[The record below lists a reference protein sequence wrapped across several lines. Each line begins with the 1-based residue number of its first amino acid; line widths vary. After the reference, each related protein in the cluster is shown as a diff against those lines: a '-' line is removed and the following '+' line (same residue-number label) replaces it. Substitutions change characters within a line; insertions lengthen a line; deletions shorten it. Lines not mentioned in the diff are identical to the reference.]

1 MPRRLIHEPH
11 LLAHELRTPLGVLA
25 GWMSLARDG
34 DIHPERTPVE
44 WKKAMRACDDAA
56 ARLNL
61 IIKEACEEA
70 VDRAH
75 LDPVQ
80 VERVNRLLESTTAA
94 LEESQRVLVQI
105 RRRSRQLAE
114 LRSERLET
122 ASAAHPIP

>member
-44 WKKAMRACDDAA
+44 WEKAMRACDDAA

>member
-34 DIHPERTPVE
+34 DIHPERTPAE
-44 WKKAMRACDDAA
+44 WARAMQACDEAA

-61 IIKEACEEA
+61 IIKEACQEA
-70 VDRAH
+70 FDHPH

-80 VERVNRLLESTTAA
+80 VERVNALIESTTAA
-94 LEESQRVLVQI
+94 LEQSQKVLLTV
-105 RRRSRQLAE
+105 RRRWRRPAE
-114 LRSERLET
+114 ARR
-122 ASAAHPIP
+122 